1 MLQKTQGL
9 VLRALKYGDTSLV
22 VNIFT
27 RLYGVQSYLV
37 QGVRSAKQKQQRAG
51 QLQPGMLLDMVV
63 YQKPLQGLQRIK
75 EFQPAYLYQTLH
87 EEIIKNSIAL
97 FSIEVSLRIL
107 PEHAPMPEVFDFS
120 RDYLERLDE
129 LPVREVAN
137 YPVFFLVTVGRLMGF
152 DIGGS
157 YSEQTP
163 YLHLQEGVFASSLPA
178 IPPYLSDA
186 ESQALSQ
193 LLKSP
198 TLDSVKDVTI
208 NSQMRFNLLDWY
220 LEFLHRHTQHFGNVR
235 SLDVLRAILH

>member
-27 RLYGVQSYLV
+27 RLYGEQSYLV
-37 QGVRSAKQKQQRAG
+37 LGERSAKQKQQRAG

-97 FSIEVSLRIL
+97 FSIEVLLRIL

-163 YLHLQEGVFASSLPA
+163 YLH
-178 IPPYLSDA
+178 
-186 ESQALSQ
+186 
-193 LLKSP
+193 
-198 TLDSVKDVTI
+198 
-208 NSQMRFNLLDWY
+208 
-220 LEFLHRHTQHFGNVR
+220 
-235 SLDVLRAILH
+235 

>member
-1 MLQKTQGL
+1 
-9 VLRALKYGDTSLV
+9 
-22 VNIFT
+22 
-27 RLYGVQSYLV
+27 
-37 QGVRSAKQKQQRAG
+37 
-51 QLQPGMLLDMVV
+51 
-63 YQKPLQGLQRIK
+63 
-75 EFQPAYLYQTLH
+75 
-87 EEIIKNSIAL
+87 
-97 FSIEVSLRIL
+97 
-107 PEHAPMPEVFDFS
+107 MPEVFDFS